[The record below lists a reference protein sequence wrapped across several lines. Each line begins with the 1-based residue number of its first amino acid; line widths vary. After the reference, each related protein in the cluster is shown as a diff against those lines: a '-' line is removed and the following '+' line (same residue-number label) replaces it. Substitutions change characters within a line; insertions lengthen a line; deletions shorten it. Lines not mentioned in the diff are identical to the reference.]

1 MKTLNG
7 KTYFEKK
14 DVKEVLILALS
25 VVDNPYDDQDFL
37 LSILE
42 DEKTLVRHAIKALGN
57 SITWEFSSETA
68 VSYKRIV
75 EIDKTMRFPV
85 MEVCSYDELK
95 ALPLDKVSKLTM
107 QHYENWLQHV
117 GLDITLNEFQKVTS
131 QQSV

>member
-7 KTYFEKK
+7 KKYFEKK
-14 DVKEVLILALS
+14 DVKGVLTLALS
-25 VVDNPYDDQDFL
+25 VVDSPYDDQDFL

-42 DEKTLVRHAIKALGN
+42 DEKKLVRHAIKSLGN

-68 VSYKRIV
+68 VSYKRIG

-85 MEVCSYDELK
+85 VEVCSYDALK

-117 GLDITLNEFQKVTS
+117 GLDITLDEFKKAS
-131 QQSV
+131 S

>member
-7 KTYFEKK
+7 KAYFEKK
-14 DVKEVLILALS
+14 DVKVMLTLALS

-42 DEKTLVRHAIKALGN
+42 DEKTLIRHAIKALGN

-75 EIDKTMRFPV
+75 EIDESLRFPV
-85 MEVCSYDELK
+85 TEVCSYEDLK
-95 ALPLDKVSKLTM
+95 ATAIDKVSKLTM

-117 GLDITLNEFQKVTS
+117 GLDITLDEFKKAS
-131 QQSV
+131 ISS